1 VAPYLLRPHL
11 LHQSRP
17 QPRLASG
24 PTLCSAQIFEVC
36 RRPLVFAA
44 SPLLLSD
51 RSPAWPKLPYRS
63 PIHPPAEALRR
74 PVRSPSGP
82 KSCHAGRRQ
91 DSGRSPAT
99 VRSGV
104 RVRHDLACAPYL
116 ARAPRPSRLP
126 TCAGPR
132 RSAAGSCLA
141 PGRASRAAVFPLRAP
156 HRSRLRHRSAP
167 EDAAARDPPCSRA
180 SSAGPPPCRA
190 GELAKQKKGEPPA
203 LTPIPGRCR
212 RLPPRVSSCTCSPP
226 SSLPIPSI
234 NRAPSLPSRRNRRPP
249 EPAGAPVRMTRG
261 RR

>member
-1 VAPYLLRPHL
+1 

-44 SPLLLSD
+44 SPLLLSG

-82 KSCHAGRRQ
+82 KCCHAGRRQ
-91 DSGRSPAT
+91 NSGRSPAT
-99 VRSGV
+99 ARSGV

-132 RSAAGSCLA
+132 RSAARSCLA
-141 PGRASRAAVFPLRAP
+141 PGRASRAAA
-156 HRSRLRHRSAP
+156 SRSAQEP
-167 EDAAARDPPCSRA
+167 PAPPFCTRGRRRPRPALQSRQQRRTASLPSRRAR
-180 SSAGPPPCRA
+180 
-190 GELAKQKKGEPPA
+190 KKKEKEPPA

-212 RLPPRVSSCTCSPP
+212 RLPPWVSSCTCSPP

-234 NRAPSLPSRRNRRPP
+234 NRALGLPSCRNRRPS
-249 EPAGAPVRMTRG
+249 EPAGAPVRVTRG

>member
-1 VAPYLLRPHL
+1 VALRNCL
-11 LHQSRP
+11 AISRLFCFPRKCFLKIKRNFLFLSFFGP
-17 QPRLASG
+17 QAVA
-24 PTLCSAQIFEVC
+24 AQIFEVC
-36 RRPLVFAA
+36 QRPLVFAA
-44 SPLLLSD
+44 CPLLLSG

-82 KSCHAGRRQ
+82 KCCHAGRRQ
-91 DSGRSPAT
+91 DSARSPAT
-99 VRSGV
+99 ARSGV

-156 HRSRLRHRSAP
+156 RRSRPRHRSAP
-167 EDAAARDPPCSRA
+167 GDAAARDPPCSRA

-190 GELAKQKKGEPPA
+190 GELEKKK
-203 LTPIPGRCR
+203 
-212 RLPPRVSSCTCSPP
+212 
-226 SSLPIPSI
+226 
-234 NRAPSLPSRRNRRPP
+234 RRNRR
-249 EPAGAPVRMTRG
+249 R
-261 RR
+261 